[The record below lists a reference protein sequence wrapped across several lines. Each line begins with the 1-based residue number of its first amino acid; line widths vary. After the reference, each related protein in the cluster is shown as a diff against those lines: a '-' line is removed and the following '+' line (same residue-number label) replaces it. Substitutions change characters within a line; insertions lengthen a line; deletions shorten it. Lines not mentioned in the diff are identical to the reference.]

1 MDQTRIEEKLQEL
14 PLYEYAFLP
23 TDELVFTDRV
33 RYICQQECP
42 MYNKSWA
49 CPPAVGTVA
58 ECEARC
64 RQYPN
69 FLLISTI
76 TEISDIANI
85 QEALDT
91 RADHEAITR
100 EVRDMMLEAGADV
113 YVLSTEACAA
123 CEHCSWPDA
132 PCRHPDRMF
141 PCVESHGILVT
152 DLAEKRGLDFLV
164 GSNLV
169 NWYSLLFYR

>member
-49 CPPAVGTVA
+49 CPPAVGTVT

-100 EVRDMMLEAGADV
+100 EVRDLMLEEGADV